1 MLTTMKKISQSLDRS
16 FWSLTDQGVV
26 SAGNFLT
33 QIILARHLLKADY
46 GVFALLFG
54 VLIFLNQIHAGF
66 VSYALTIKGA
76 QTDPEGLRPITADS
90 LVVTAGLAAAEMSVL
105 LVASGI
111 LHHMYLAAWAI
122 LAMLFWQFQETV
134 RRALMAHFRYRDVIW
149 GDAGSYLGQAI
160 VIAVLAHF
168 GKLNSSLAFAVVAI
182 TSALACA
189 QQLWMLGVTRPDLQR
204 AREMLSTSWKLG
216 RWVVLTNL
224 FYAFTLMCFPW
235 TLALSRGP
243 QEAASFQAMINVL
256 GVSHPVIMSVGNLI
270 VPAATKAQKEAGTE
284 AASFSAFRYG
294 SQGGA
299 LLLPYFVLLLI
310 WPAQVLSF
318 FYGASSSYAGLAG
331 LLRIFVIAYL
341 FAYVAS
347 VLGGLLNG
355 LERPKSVFVA
365 QLVATCAGLG
375 LGLPLI
381 AGSGLVGASAGLATM
396 NLTRAG
402 VSGAYVSSL

>member
-1 MLTTMKKISQSLDRS
+1 MKKTFGSQSFDRG
-16 FWSLTDQGVV
+16 FWSLADQGVV
-26 SAGNFLT
+26 SLGNFLT

-46 GVFALLFG
+46 GVLALLFG
-54 VLIFLNQIHAGF
+54 VVIFLNQIHAGS

-76 QTDPEGLRPITADS
+76 QADPEGLRSMTADS
-90 LVVTAGLAAAEMSVL
+90 LVLTAGLAAFEMGVVF
-105 LVASGI
+105 VASGI
-111 LHHMYLAAWAI
+111 LHHVYLAAWAI
-122 LAMLFWQFQETV
+122 LAMLFWQLQETV

-149 GDAGSYLGQAI
+149 GDAGSYLGQAV
-160 VIAVLAHF
+160 VIALLAHF
-168 GKLNSSLAFAVVAI
+168 GKLNSGLAFIVVAS
-182 TSALACA
+182 TSAVACA
-189 QQLWMLGVTRPDLQR
+189 QQLLMLGVSKPDLHR
-204 AREMLSTSWKLG
+204 AREMIRTSWQLG

-224 FYAFTLMCFPW
+224 FNAFTLMCFPW

-270 VPAATKAQKEAGTE
+270 VPAATKARKEAGTG
-284 AASFSAFRYG
+284 AASFSALRYG

-310 WPAQVLSF
+310 RPTQVLSL
-318 FYGASSSYAGLAG
+318 FYGASSSYAGLGG
-331 LLRIFVIAYL
+331 LLRIFVVAYL
-341 FAYVAS
+341 FAYVGS

-381 AGSGLVGASAGLATM
+381 AGSGLAGASAGLATM
-396 NLTRAG
+396 NVTRAG
-402 VSGAYVSSL
+402 ISGAYVSSL